1 MLAGWRHPG
10 DNGRVI
16 ALTEPQVWTL
26 IAVFATIMVGTQT
39 LLITGVR
46 SQIGSLRTE
55 LKADIGGL
63 RGELNAQIG
72 GLRGEMNARFERVD
86 AQFDRVDA
94 QFAAVDA
101 RFDALTSKVDHL
113 DRDVQLLMNR
123 EFGENR
129 G

>member
-1 MLAGWRHPG
+1 M
-10 DNGRVI
+10 
-16 ALTEPQVWTL
+16 TEPQVWTL

-46 SQIGSLRTE
+46 SQIAGLRTE
-55 LKADIGGL
+55 LKSDIGGL
-63 RGELNAQIG
+63 R
-72 GLRGEMNARFERVD
+72 VH
-86 AQFDRVDA
+86 
-94 QFAAVDA
+94 
-101 RFDALTSKVDHL
+101 TSKVDHL

>member
-1 MLAGWRHPG
+1 MLAGWPDPG

-55 LKADIGGL
+55 LKA
-63 RGELNAQIG
+63 
-72 GLRGEMNARFERVD
+72 RFE
-86 AQFDRVDA
+86 
-94 QFAAVDA
+94 
-101 RFDALTSKVDHL
+101 
-113 DRDVQLLMNR
+113 RDVQLLMNR
-123 EFGENR
+123 ESGENR

>member
-1 MLAGWRHPG
+1 M
-10 DNGRVI
+10 
-16 ALTEPQVWTL
+16 TEPQVWTL

-63 RGELNAQIG
+63 RGE
-72 GLRGEMNARFERVD
+72 MN
-86 AQFDRVDA
+86 
-94 QFAAVDA
+94 A

>member
-16 ALTEPQVWTL
+16 ALPEPQVWTL

-63 RGELNAQIG
+63 RGEMNAQIG
-72 GLRGEMNARFERVD
+72 GLRGEMNARFE
-86 AQFDRVDA
+86 RVDA

>member
-1 MLAGWRHPG
+1 M
-10 DNGRVI
+10 I

-63 RGELNAQIG
+63 RGEMNAQIG
-72 GLRGEMNARFERVD
+72 GLHGE
-86 AQFDRVDA
+86 
-94 QFAAVDA
+94 
-101 RFDALTSKVDHL
+101 L
-113 DRDVQLLMNR
+113 
-123 EFGENR
+123 
-129 G
+129 

>member
-1 MLAGWRHPG
+1 M
-10 DNGRVI
+10 I

-63 RGELNAQIG
+63 RGE
-72 GLRGEMNARFERVD
+72 MNARFERVD
-86 AQFDRVDA
+86 AQFERVDA